1 MISKWVVFFFFFF
14 KFRQLT
20 FIINCCRGVPQVAG
34 YHEARVSRVTGHQE
48 VRTPRVAWHD
58 EVREARVA
66 GHHKPRGTT
75 RRGHRNTWA
84 PRVTGLQAGAE
95 SACWV
100 NPGLIALP
108 QLGWQKANSKLNEP
122 ALGRPDIKEIINLH
136 KPYKRNILHLA
147 YNYIK

>member
-1 MISKWVVFFFFFF
+1 M
-14 KFRQLT
+14 
-20 FIINCCRGVPQVAG
+20 G
-34 YHEARVSRVTGHQE
+34 YHKS
-48 VRTPRVAWHD
+48 
-58 EVREARVA
+58 
-66 GHHKPRGTT
+66 RGTT
-75 RRGHRNTWA
+75 RLGYRESRGTKRCGHQESRGTTRCGKHGSRDTKRCGHHGSRGTTSHGA
-84 PRVTGLQAGAE
+84 PLSVGTATHGHHESRGLQAGAE